1 MTAARI
7 LVVDDEA
14 DINMILSV
22 TLRRAGY
29 EVTSAADGLE
39 AVEAVHRQ
47 TPDLILLDVMMP
59 RADGLEALRRIRE
72 HGPTAQ
78 VPVIMLTAK
87 TALAD
92 KMTGFERGADDYV
105 AKPFEP
111 AEIVARVQALLRRTA
126 QSRVVSPLLGVLGD
140 WFTTER
146 VAQLGR
152 DLEAARDI
160 QQRLLPPV
168 PASLAGLEAGAALR
182 SSTVVGGDFFD
193 VIPMGE
199 RLGVAVGD
207 VSGKGIPAALLMVMV
222 RTLLREI
229 ARSLVEPAE
238 VLTWLNAS
246 LCRDMPPSMFVTLV
260 LAVLDP
266 AEPGRVRLASAGHPD
281 AVVVRAA
288 GRAAIAGVAGI
299 GGTVLGVFDDSDFE
313 QTTLELGDPGDTLLL
328 LTDGIVE
335 AQEEAGRRPGID
347 ALLPL
352 LERERGLPPASLAQ
366 AVCDDVRR
374 RGGSRVQD
382 DMTVFVLRRPR
393 PS

>member
-1 MTAARI
+1 MTATRI

-22 TLRRAGY
+22 ALRRAGY

-47 TPDLILLDVMMP
+47 VPDLILLDVMMP

-72 HGPTAQ
+72 HAPTAH

-87 TALAD
+87 AALTD
-92 KMTGFERGADDYV
+92 KMKGFERGADDYV

-111 AEIVARVQALLRRTA
+111 SEILARVQALLRRTA
-126 QSRVVSPLLGVLGD
+126 QSRLASPLMSVLGD
-140 WFTTER
+140 WFTAER

-168 PASLAGLEAGAALR
+168 PTHLAGLEAGALLR

-193 VIPMGE
+193 IVPMGE
-199 RLGVAVGD
+199 RVGVVVGD

-229 ARSLVEPAE
+229 SRSLSEPAE
-238 VLTWLNAS
+238 VLTWLNGS

-266 AEPGRVRLASAGHPD
+266 VRPGVVTLSSGGHPD
-281 AVVVRAA
+281 PVLVRAGVGAACAAMGAA
-288 GRAAIAGVAGI
+288 GGP
-299 GGTVLGVFDDSDFE
+299 VLGVFEDAVFE
-313 QTTLELGDPGDTLLL
+313 QTVLNLDAPGDTLLL
-328 LTDGIVE
+328 LTDGILE
-335 AQEEAGRRPGID
+335 APEHDGRRPG
-347 ALLPL
+347 
-352 LERERGLPPASLAQ
+352 LEGIRAVLESGAGRDPQALAQ
-366 AVCDDVRR
+366 LLTEDVLR
-374 RGGSRVQD
+374 RGGARIQD
-382 DMTVFVLRRPR
+382 DMTVFVLRR
-393 PS
+393 

>member
-1 MTAARI
+1 MSSTRI

-14 DINMILSV
+14 DINTILTV

-29 EVTSAADGLE
+29 EVTSAADGVE

-47 TPDLILLDVMMP
+47 APDLILLDVMMP

-87 TALAD
+87 AALTD
-92 KMTGFERGADDYV
+92 KMKGFERGADDYV

-111 AEIVARVQALLRRTA
+111 AEILARVQALLKRTA
-126 QSRVVSPLLGVLGD
+126 QARVVSPLLSVLGD

-168 PASLAGLEAGAALR
+168 PATVGGLEAGAALR

-193 VIPMGE
+193 IVPMGA

-229 ARSLVEPAE
+229 ARSRAEPAE
-238 VLTWLNAS
+238 VLTGLNGS
-246 LCRDMPPSMFVTLV
+246 LCRDMPSSMFVTLV

-266 AEPGRVRLASAGHPD
+266 AEPGHVVLSSGGHPHP
-281 AVVVRAA
+281 VVLRGGGETGPAALGAAA
-288 GRAAIAGVAGI
+288 GP
-299 GGTVLGVFDDSDFE
+299 VLGVFEDSVFE
-313 QTTLELGDPGDTLLL
+313 QTTLTLASGDTLLL
-328 LTDGIVE
+328 LTDGILE
-335 AQEEAGRRPGID
+335 ALDQDGHRPGFE
-347 ALLPL
+347 ALRPMLQ
-352 LERERGLPPASLAQ
+352 RERARSPQALAQ
-366 AVCDDVRR
+366 LLTEDVLR
-374 RGGSRVQD
+374 RGGSRIQD
-382 DMTVFVLRRPR
+382 DMTVFALRR
-393 PS
+393 